1 MITDHQFVGRREWGM
16 FPTAD
21 KPCQYRA
28 SAHVAAVCG
37 MPQGQH
43 ARMCPGALNI
53 AGAHYECELVH
64 PHTGSHRNRAAQAIW
79 DGPAA

>member
-1 MITDHQFVGRREWGM
+1 MITDHEFVGLRQWGM

-21 KPCQYRA
+21 KPCQYRP

-37 MPQGQH
+37 FPQGQH
-43 ARMCPGALNI
+43 VRMCSAALNI
-53 AGAHYECELVH
+53 AGQHYGCDLLT
-64 PHTGSHRNRAAQAIW
+64 PHTGSHRNAAAEAIW